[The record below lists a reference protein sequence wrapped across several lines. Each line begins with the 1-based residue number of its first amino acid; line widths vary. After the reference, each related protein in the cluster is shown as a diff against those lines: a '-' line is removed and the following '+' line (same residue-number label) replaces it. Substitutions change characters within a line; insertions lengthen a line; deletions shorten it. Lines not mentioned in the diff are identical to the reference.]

1 MKRRG
6 LSSIQR
12 KSASAKV
19 QVKEASANQ
28 ICNIIHTNTSRG
40 IITAMVINE
49 AFRSA
54 GAILSITSLAL
65 NGPKDMLLLA
75 VSTLCSFAE
84 DYGTFQTQCPDD
96 ERDFFPTM
104 AKTLI
109 KAGAIDALAAAIG
122 MDNKLDSRIC
132 VALATLVNSR
142 WRAVLASVLKCKA
155 SLEFLNRFV
164 RDENISG
171 RHRDMIK
178 RVLVL
183 LTAEKSCISVRCN
196 PQIHHVL

>member
-1 MKRRG
+1 M
-6 LSSIQR
+6 
-12 KSASAKV
+12 
-19 QVKEASANQ
+19 
-28 ICNIIHTNTSRG
+28 SR
-40 IITAMVINE
+40 
-49 AFRSA
+49 
-54 GAILSITSLAL
+54 
-65 NGPKDMLLLA
+65 
-75 VSTLCSFAE
+75 
-84 DYGTFQTQCPDD
+84 
-96 ERDFFPTM
+96 FFPTM

-155 SLEFLNRFV
+155 SLEFLTRFV

-171 RHRDMIK
+171 RHRDIIK

-183 LTAEKSCISVRCN
+183 LTAEKSRISVRCN